1 MMEYSAVPLQKLA
14 EHFQKMPGIGAKTA
28 QRMALYVL
36 SLPNDE
42 AHEFAGAITEAADKI
57 HRCSVCCN
65 FTDETE
71 CPICTNPQRSRK
83 TVCVAENVE
92 ALMAMEKTNEYRGTY
107 HVLHGVISPLDEIGP
122 DDITVK
128 ELLARIPAD
137 GVTEVIMATGS
148 NVEGELTAMYV
159 SKLLKPLGV
168 KVTRLAYGLPVGSDL
183 QYADSVTLTR
193 ALQGRQ
199 EL

>member
-1 MMEYSAVPLQKLA
+1 MEYSAVPLQKLI

-36 SLPNDE
+36 ALPNEE
-42 AHEFAGAITEAADKI
+42 AHDFAESITEAADKI
-57 HRCSVCCN
+57 HRCAVCCN
-65 FTDETE
+65 FTDREI
-71 CPICTNPQRSRK
+71 CPICESERRSRK
-83 TVCVAENVE
+83 TVCVVENVE
-92 ALMAMEKTNEYRGTY
+92 ALMAMEKTNEYKGTY
-107 HVLHGVISPLDEIGP
+107 HVLHGVISPLDEITP
-122 DDITVK
+122 EDITVK
-128 ELLARIPAD
+128 ELLARISAD
-137 GVTEVIMATGS
+137 EVEEVIMATGS
-148 NVEGELTAMYV
+148 NVEGELTAMYI

-193 ALQGRQ
+193 ALIGRQ

>member
-1 MMEYSAVPLQKLA
+1 MEYSAVPLARLI
-14 EHFQKMPGIGAKTA
+14 EHFQRMPGIGAKTA
-28 QRMALYVL
+28 QRMAFYVL
-36 SLPNDE
+36 SLPKEE
-42 AHEFAGAITEAADKI
+42 AHGFADAINEAADKI
-57 HRCSVCCN
+57 HRCSICCN
-65 FTDETE
+65 FTDEEE
-71 CPICTNPQRSRK
+71 CPICKSERRSRR
-83 TVCVAENVE
+83 TVCVVENVE
-92 ALMAMEKTNEYRGTY
+92 ALMAMEKTNEYTGTY

-128 ELLARIPAD
+128 ELLARVAAD

-148 NVEGELTAMYV
+148 NVEGELTAMYI
-159 SKLLKPLGV
+159 SKMLKPLGV

-183 QYADSVTLTR
+183 QYADSVTLSR

>member
-1 MMEYSAVPLQKLA
+1 MDYTALPLQRLQ
-14 EHFQKMPGIGAKTA
+14 EHFQKIPGVGAKTA

-36 SLPNDE
+36 SLPKEE
-42 AHEFAGAITEAADKI
+42 AHGFADAINEASDKI
-57 HRCSVCCN
+57 HRCSICCN
-65 FTDETE
+65 FTDEEE
-71 CPICTNPQRSRK
+71 CPICKSERRSRQ
-83 TVCVAENVE
+83 TVCVVENVE
-92 ALMAMEKTNEYRGTY
+92 ALMAMEKTNEYTGTY

-128 ELLARIPAD
+128 ELLARVAAD

-148 NVEGELTAMYV
+148 NVEGELTAMYI
-159 SKLLKPLGV
+159 SKMLKPLGV

-183 QYADSVTLTR
+183 QYADSVTLSR

>member
-1 MMEYSAVPLQKLA
+1 MDYTALPLQRLQ
-14 EHFQKMPGIGAKTA
+14 EHFQKIPGVGAKTA
-28 QRMALYVL
+28 QRMALYVI
-36 SLPNDE
+36 SLPKEE
-42 AHEFAGAITEAADKI
+42 AHGFADAINEAADKI
-57 HRCSVCCN
+57 HRCNICCN
-65 FTDETE
+65 FTDEEE
-71 CPICTNPQRSRK
+71 CPICKSERRSRR
-83 TVCVAENVE
+83 TVCVVENVE
-92 ALMAMEKTNEYRGTY
+92 ALMAMEKTNEYTGTY

-128 ELLARIPAD
+128 ELLARVAAD

-148 NVEGELTAMYV
+148 NVEGELTAMYI
-159 SKLLKPLGV
+159 SKMLKPLGV

-183 QYADSVTLTR
+183 QYADSVTLSR